1 MSYLIINKKNMFVKF
16 EFIAGLVEKGE
27 ITFNYEEKKPRIKKA
42 DDLEEFNFGSKAN
55 PLAEKKVYKTKAGFK
70 AKTYGK
76 NEGFAETR
84 TPAYKRAKF
93 TGKISWGATN
103 KKGNSGMGY
112 KTGKKK

>member
-1 MSYLIINKKNMFVKF
+1 MMLRCHVHSKRNKKEKKRDKQKHEWNRRKR
-16 EFIAGLVEKGE
+16 LVEKGE

-93 TGKISWGATN
+93 TGKIS
-103 KKGNSGMGY
+103 
-112 KTGKKK
+112 